1 MLQAFP
7 GGPTTR
13 CHPVERR
20 MVKCRSRVLTKPRRS
35 SRLAHHVLGIDLED
49 AEGAERPTETQD
61 HIGIRTTVSDQFRCG
76 LRTIVKT
83 VSDAKSTATWIIL
96 ETWNPLTRKV
106 RQNPRAQHQGH
117 SLEHSVLRGRASS
130 SNRKCGFGDRER
142 RPLATLLLDYPQ
154 PVSTAD
160 LANDCAVIQVAI
172 PMLDH
177 VSK

>member
-1 MLQAFP
+1 
-7 GGPTTR
+7 
-13 CHPVERR
+13 

-83 VSDAKSTATWIIL
+83 VSDAKCHSHLDHLGDL
-96 ETWNPLTRKV
+96 ECADQESSAKPSRS
-106 RQNPRAQHQGH
+106 ASGH